1 MKKLFKNIILLCIG
15 GLLYICLE
23 LAFRGRT
30 HISMFFVGGFCSFNI
45 GLINEVIPWEMPILF
60 QSLIGSVIV
69 TITELFS
76 GIFLNILLGLNVWDY
91 SNRPLNILGQVC
103 PLFFFFWYLLC
114 FPGFTICRLVKK
126 RKQKQMSQQP
136 GFL

>member
-15 GLLYICLE
+15 GLFYICLE

-91 SNRPLNILGQVC
+91 SNLPFNFLGQIC
-103 PLFFFFWYLLC
+103 LLFSFLWVIASCVWIICDDYLRYWL
-114 FPGFTICRLVKK
+114 FKENKPKYKLF
-126 RKQKQMSQQP
+126 
-136 GFL
+136 

>member
-45 GLINEVIPWEMPILF
+45 GLINEVIPWKMPILF

-91 SNRPLNILGQVC
+91 SNLPFNFLGQIC
-103 PLFFFFWYLLC
+103 LLFWLLWVIASCVWIICDDYLRYWL
-114 FPGFTICRLVKK
+114 FNEEKPKYRL
-126 RKQKQMSQQP
+126 
-136 GFL
+136 F